1 VTGPLLCADAPHLLY
16 RAFFGLPDTIKGADG
31 RPVNALLGSVNQT
44 LWCVERL
51 EPRAV
56 VMCFGAEAA
65 EYRTRAYP
73 PYHAHRPEMP
83 ADLEHQWALAPDLY
97 RALGWYVV
105 DSAELEADDMM
116 GTLVA
121 QEEEAGGR
129 ALILSGDRDMFQC
142 VTGSVHVLL
151 QQRGREGPEELG
163 PAEVKA
169 RYGVTPAQV
178 PDFIALRGDPS
189 DGLPGAKGI
198 GEKTAADLLQ
208 RHGDLDTAIAKAI
221 SEKPGVRKALLG
233 QADEL
238 RMFKDVAT
246 LRRITLER
254 PADAPTDGPGG
265 AEAAEALGMR
275 RLAERLR
282 ATYART
288 PASGGQG
295 ADDRPR
301 HP

>member
-1 VTGPLLCADAPHLLY
+1 VTGSLLVADAPHLLY
-16 RAFFGLPDTIKGADG
+16 RAFFGLPDSIKGADG

-44 LWCVERL
+44 LYVVERWK
-51 EPRAV
+51 PRAV

-65 EYRTRAYP
+65 EYRTAAYP

-83 ADLEHQWALAPDLY
+83 GDLAHQWAQAPDLY
-97 RALGWYVV
+97 RALGWHVL
-105 DSAELEADDMM
+105 DSHEYEADDVM
-116 GTLVA
+116 GTLVTL
-121 QEEEAGGR
+121 EEEAGGT

-142 VTGSVHVLL
+142 VTDAVHVLL

-163 PAEVKA
+163 PAEVRA
-169 RYGVTPAQV
+169 RYGVGPSQV

-208 RHGDLDTAIAKAI
+208 RRDDLETAIECAI
-221 SEKPGVRKALLG
+221 KEKPGVRKALLA

-246 LRRITLER
+246 LRRLDLER
-254 PADAPTDGPGG
+254 PQDALTDGSRG
-265 AEAAEALGMR
+265 ADAAEALGMR

-282 ATYART
+282 TASYA
-288 PASGGQG
+288 
-295 ADDRPR
+295 
-301 HP
+301 

>member
-1 VTGPLLCADAPHLLY
+1 MSGPLLVTDAPHLLY
-16 RAFFGLPDTIKGADG
+16 RAFFGLPDSIKGADG
-31 RPVNALLGSVNQT
+31 RPANALLGSVNQT
-44 LWCVERL
+44 LYVVERWT
-51 EPRAV
+51 PRAV

-65 EYRTRAYP
+65 EYRTAAYP

-83 ADLEHQWALAPDLY
+83 DDLAHQWALAPDLY
-97 RALGWYVV
+97 RALGWQVLDTHEY
-105 DSAELEADDMM
+105 EADDVM

-121 QEEEAGGR
+121 LEEEAGGT

-142 VTGSVHVLL
+142 VTDSVHVLL

-163 PAEVKA
+163 PAEVAA
-169 RYGVTPAQV
+169 RYGVTPEQV

-198 GEKTAADLLQ
+198 GEKTAADILQ
-208 RHGDLDTAIAKAI
+208 RRGDLDTAIECAI
-221 SEKPGVRKALLG
+221 KEKPGVRKALLG

-246 LRRITLER
+246 LRRLDLQR

-265 AEAAEALGMR
+265 AAAAAKLGMR
-275 RLAERLR
+275 RLSERL
-282 ATYART
+282 ATF
-288 PASGGQG
+288 G
-295 ADDRPR
+295 
-301 HP
+301 

>member
-1 VTGPLLCADAPHLLY
+1 VTGPLLVADAPHLLY
-16 RAFFGLPDTIKGADG
+16 RAFFGLPDSIKGADD

-44 LWCVERL
+44 LWCVDRFK
-51 EPRAV
+51 PRAV
-56 VMCFGAEAA
+56 VQCFGAEAA
-65 EYRTRAYP
+65 VYRTEAYP

-83 ADLEHQWALAPDLY
+83 DDLAHQWALAPDLY
-97 RALGWYVV
+97 RALGWHVV
-105 DSAELEADDMM
+105 DSSEYEADDAM

-121 QEEEAGGR
+121 AEEEAGGR

-142 VTGSVHVLL
+142 VTDSVHVLL

-163 PAEVKA
+163 PEQVRA
-169 RYGVTPAQV
+169 RYGVRPDQV

-208 RHGDLDTAIAKAI
+208 RHETLDAAIDAAI
-221 SEKPGVRKALLG
+221 KEKPGVRKALLG

-246 LRRITLER
+246 LRTIPLQR
-254 PADAPTDGPGG
+254 PEDALTDGTSG
-265 AEAAEALGMR
+265 ADAAEALGMR

-282 ATYART
+282 GATFSTA
-288 PASGGQG
+288 
-295 ADDRPR
+295 
-301 HP
+301 

>member
-1 VTGPLLCADAPHLLY
+1 MPGPLLVTDAPHLLY
-16 RAFFGLPDTIKGADG
+16 RAFFGLPDSITGADG

-44 LWCVERL
+44 LWCVERFT
-51 EPRAV
+51 PRAV

-65 EYRTRAYP
+65 EYRTEAYP

-83 ADLEHQWALAPDLY
+83 DDLAHQWALAPDLY
-97 RALGWYVV
+97 RALGWLVV

-121 QEEEAGGR
+121 LEEEAGGT

-142 VTGSVHVLL
+142 VTESVHVLL
-151 QQRGREGPEELG
+151 QQRGREGPEELTPDG
-163 PAEVKA
+163 VRK
-169 RYGVTPAQV
+169 RYGVSPEQV

-198 GEKTAADLLQ
+198 GEKTAADLLK
-208 RHGDLDTAIAKAI
+208 RHGSLETAIEKAI
-221 SEKPGVRKALLG
+221 KEKPGVRKALIG

-246 LRRITLER
+246 LRRTGLER
-254 PADAPTDGPGG
+254 PPDTPIEKDGG
-265 AEAAEALGMR
+265 ATAAEALGMR

-282 ATYART
+282 AL
-288 PASGGQG
+288 
-295 ADDRPR
+295 
-301 HP
+301 